1 MDADELTGLRSLPTD
16 EVHEYGNPVH
26 VLYRV
31 AFVGVIITLLATVV
45 AGIGLWYEGRLGN
58 LRSGAALGV
67 FLALL
72 TIMPLGVLPTIL
84 FRIRLVRGRVQHVF
98 LNRYVV
104 SDYPIHEYERTKRN
118 SRGCAAV
125 LHFQGG
131 HKIHFFGA
139 QGGELDRMEKDLKRM
154 KREAVQ
160 GLTT

>member
-31 AFVGVIITLLATVV
+31 AFVGVIITVLVVV
-45 AGIGLWYEGRLGN
+45 ATGISMWSEGRLEY
-58 LRSGAALGV
+58 LRSGTALGG

-72 TIMPLGVLPTIL
+72 TIMPLGVLPTVL
-84 FRIRLVRGRVQHVF
+84 FRIRLIRGRVQHVF

-154 KREAVQ
+154 KREAAQ